1 MEYLEIIRPYALIIY
16 YVFISVIILLIV
28 LDNKKPEKSFAFVLL
43 ILLVPVFGVI
53 IYLLF
58 GAQYQRKKLFTK
70 KRYFEKVYISSID
83 RDEELM
89 PLSSTHSNY
98 SRIPSL
104 FFNLDQV
111 NFTLKNDLRLLI
123 NGEEKFPSLIHDLE
137 NAQQSI
143 HLVYYIIE
151 DGNIGQTIIDILC
164 KKAVEGVSVKLV
176 YDDVGSSLSRAS
188 LKQLKESGVEAF
200 PYMPVLFSRLAYKAN
215 YRNHRKI
222 VIIDN
227 EIGYLGGMNIKD
239 KYINTPDSTLYWR
252 DTHIRIQGASVID
265 LQYLFISDWY
275 LVSGEKFDL
284 GKVTY
289 RPNAEVNST
298 IPVSILGS
306 DYDKNNQIIREAFFA
321 MIMAAKEELLIS
333 TPYFIPDE
341 TILTALTISAKS
353 GIRIR
358 LIIPEKPDIK
368 TAYFASQTYLKALI
382 QIGVEVYLY
391 HKGMM
396 HSKTMVIDGVFCT
409 VGSTNMDQRS
419 FSLNAE
425 VNAFILDNTFAAEM
439 KRSFE
444 EDLKF
449 THSLSIE
456 DLQNRK
462 WYIKVICS
470 IARLLAPVL

>member
-16 YVFISVIILLIV
+16 YVFISVVILLII

-43 ILLVPVFGVI
+43 ILLVPVLGVI

-70 KRYFEKVYISSID
+70 KRYFDKVYISSID
-83 RDEELM
+83 RDSRLV
-89 PLSSTHSNY
+89 PLSSSHSSY
-98 SRIPSL
+98 ARIPSL
-104 FFNLDQV
+104 FFNIEQV
-111 NFTLKNDLRLLI
+111 NFTVKNDLKLLI
-123 NGEEKFPSLIHDLE
+123 NGEEKFPALIEDLE

-151 DGNIGQTIIDILC
+151 DGKIGQTIIDLLC
-164 KKAVEGVSVKLV
+164 RKALQGVSVKLI
-176 YDDVGSSLSRAS
+176 YDDVGSSLSRSS
-188 LKQLKESGVEAF
+188 LRQLKESGVEAF

-222 VIIDN
+222 VVIDN

-239 KYINTPDSTLYWR
+239 KYINTTDSSLYWR

-275 LVSGEKFDL
+275 LVSGEQFDL
-284 GKVTY
+284 SEVTY
-289 RPNAEVNST
+289 KPNSEVRST

-306 DYDKNNQIIREAFFA
+306 DYGKNNQTIREAFFA
-321 MIMAAKEELLIS
+321 MIMAAKKELLIS

-368 TAYFASQTYLKALI
+368 TAYFASQTYLKVLI
-382 QIGVEVYLY
+382 QSGVEVYLY

-396 HSKTMVIDGVFCT
+396 HSKTMVVDGIFCT

-425 VNAFILDNTFAAEM
+425 VNAFILDSDFAGKM
-439 KRSFE
+439 KRYFE
-444 EDLKF
+444 EDLKS
-449 THSLSIE
+449 THTLSIE
-456 DLQNRK
+456 DLKNRK